1 MKQKLQFI
9 VIAIFAFISFNSKA
23 QLLNGSIASDFTFTD
38 LNGNTQHLYSILD
51 SGKTVFIDVSA
62 AWCGPCWSYHTDGSL
77 ETLHDD
83 YGPSGTNELRVMFI
97 EGELTNTLAQLNGVN
112 AGNTY
117 AGSTQGDWVTGT
129 GYPIVNLST
138 STTGASA
145 FLTNYKIGYFPTIY
159 MICPDRTV
167 TEVGAVS
174 TADLYAAK
182 TAGCVVATS
191 AVDAK
196 MVNALEFN
204 RGLATCDSITPT
216 FRFVNIGTDTL
227 NSATITLAVDGSTQ
241 KTINWTGNLDT
252 YESTTITGLKLGS
265 TVAGAHT
272 ITATI
277 SNPNGVTDPSS
288 SNNSVNA
295 SFLTY
300 SATGA
305 PFIVE
310 TFEASGIPNNWYI
323 ESDGSSYTWTED
335 IEAGY
340 NSTNSAA
347 LYFYAIGAGQVDYLK
362 LPPMSFAGNTTAS
375 LTFYVAYAQYSS
387 SNADRLQVQV
397 SVDCGETWTT
407 KFNKAGSALKT
418 VSPKT
423 SSFTPASSTEWRYE
437 SVDLNSYAGQQQV
450 LVRFKG
456 VSDYGNNLYID
467 NINFSS
473 NSVTSITESEIVN
486 SINLYPN
493 PASDNAFVEFDLV
506 ESATVSITIM
516 NAVGQ
521 KVIEQ
526 HLGKINS
533 GLQKN
538 NINTSNLENGM
549 YFVTINAG
557 DKTIIKKLTI
567 NK

>member
-1 MKQKLQFI
+1 MKQKFQFI
-9 VIAIFAFISFNSKA
+9 LLIAFAFISLNAKA
-23 QLLNGSIASDFTFTD
+23 QLLDGSIAADFTFTD
-38 LNGNTQHLYSILD
+38 LDGNTQNLYSILD

-62 AWCGPCWSYHTDGSL
+62 AWCGPCWSYHTSGSL
-77 ETLHDD
+77 ETLYDD

-97 EGELTNTLAQLNGVN
+97 EGELTNTLDQLNGIN
-112 AGNTY
+112 AGSTY

-145 FLTNYKIGYFPTIY
+145 FLTNYNIGYFPTIY

-167 TEVGAVS
+167 TEVGTAS

-182 TAGCVVATS
+182 TAGCMVATS
-191 AVDAK
+191 TIDAK

-204 RGLATCDSITPT
+204 SGLATCDSITPT

-265 TVAGAHT
+265 TVAGTHT

-300 SATGA
+300 AATGA

-310 TFEASGIPNNWYI
+310 TFEASGIPNDWYT
-323 ESDGSSYTWTED
+323 ESDGSGYTWIED
-335 IEAGY
+335 IETGY
-340 NSTNSAA
+340 NSATSAA
-347 LYFYAIGAGQVDYLK
+347 LYFYSIGAGQVDYLK
-362 LPPMSFAGNTTAS
+362 MPPMSFAGNTTAS

-397 SVDCGETWTT
+397 SVDCGDTWTT
-407 KFNKAGSALKT
+407 KFNKAGNALKT

-423 SSFTPASSTEWRYE
+423 TSFTPANSTEWRYE

-456 VSDYGNNLYID
+456 ISDYGNNLYID

-493 PASDNAFVEFDLV
+493 PASDNAFVEFYLA
-506 ESATVSITIM
+506 ESTTVSITIM

-521 KVIEQ
+521 KVLEQ

-533 GLQKN
+533 GIQKN

>member
-9 VIAIFAFISFNSKA
+9 VLITFAFISLNAKA
-23 QLLNGSIASDFTFTD
+23 QLLDGSIAADFTFTD
-38 LNGNTQHLYSILD
+38 LNGNTQNLYSILD
-51 SGKTVFIDVSA
+51 SGKTVFIDISA
-62 AWCGPCWSYHTDGSL
+62 AWCGPCWSYHTGGSL
-77 ETLHDD
+77 ETLYDD

-97 EGELTNTLAQLNGVN
+97 EGELTNTLDQLNGID
-112 AGNTY
+112 AGSTY

-129 GYPIVNLST
+129 GYPIINLST
-138 STTGASA
+138 STPGATA
-145 FLTNYKIGYFPTIY
+145 FLTNYNLGYFPTVY

-167 TEVGAVS
+167 TEVGTESA
-174 TADLYAAK
+174 TDLYAAK
-182 TAGCVVATS
+182 SACVVATS
-191 AVDAK
+191 AIDAK

-204 RGLATCDSITPT
+204 RGLATCDSVMPT

-227 NSATITLAVDGSTQ
+227 TSATVTLAVDGSTQ

-252 YESTTITGLKLGS
+252 YENTTITGFKLGS
-265 TVAGAHT
+265 TTAGTHT

-295 SFLTY
+295 SFQTY
-300 SATGA
+300 AAIGGSY
-305 PFIVE
+305 ISE
-310 TFEASGIPNNWYI
+310 TFEASGIPSNWYT
-323 ESDGSSYTWTED
+323 ESDGGSYTWIED

-340 NSTNSAA
+340 NSATSAA
-347 LYFYAIGAGQVDYLK
+347 LYFYSIGAGQVDYLK
-362 LPPMSFAGNTTAS
+362 MPPMSFAGNTTAS

-397 SVDCGETWTT
+397 SVDCGDTWTT

-423 SSFTPASSTEWRYE
+423 SSFTPANNTEWRYE

-456 VSDYGNNLYID
+456 ISDYGNNLYID

-493 PASDNAFVEFDLV
+493 PASDNAFVEFDLA
-506 ESATVSITIM
+506 ESTTVSITIM

-521 KVIEQ
+521 KVMEQ
-526 HLGKINS
+526 DLGKINS
-533 GLQKN
+533 GIQKN

-549 YFVTINAG
+549 YFVTINVG